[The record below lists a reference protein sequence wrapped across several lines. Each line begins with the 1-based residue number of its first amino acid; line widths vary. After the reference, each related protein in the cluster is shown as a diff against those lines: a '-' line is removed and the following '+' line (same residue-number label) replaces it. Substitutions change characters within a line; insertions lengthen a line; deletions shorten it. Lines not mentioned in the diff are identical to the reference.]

1 MFLNKCDEIIAK
13 KLQNPYFF
21 LERAKKLQIDLAKK
35 LQWIFF
41 AVPQKKLRTQ
51 KMKIP
56 QCSVRLVWAEYKIKS
71 FGFFFEKF
79 LQVLCE
85 SFFCFSVC

>member
-1 MFLNKCDEIIAK
+1 MFLNKCDEII
-13 KLQNPYFF
+13 
-21 LERAKKLQIDLAKK
+21 AKKLQIDLAKK

-56 QCSVRLVWAEYKIKS
+56 CFFWQSA
-71 FGFFFEKF
+71 FFFKKN
-79 LQVLCE
+79 
-85 SFFCFSVC
+85 FFEMNKQKLKKKKNAKK